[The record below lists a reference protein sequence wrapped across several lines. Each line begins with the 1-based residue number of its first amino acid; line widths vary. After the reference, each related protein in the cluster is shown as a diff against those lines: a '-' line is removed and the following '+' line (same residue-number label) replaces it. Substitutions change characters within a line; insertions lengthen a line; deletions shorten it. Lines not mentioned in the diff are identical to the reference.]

1 MKLSAIAKHIQGEL
15 VGDGEIEITGIAPID
30 RATSGQITFIANK
43 KYKKYLK
50 TTKASAAIVPPEI
63 EKAPIA
69 LIKAP
74 NPYLA
79 YARVAQLFYK
89 WPYHFKGIS
98 PQAVMGKGVKWGKD
112 VTVYPL
118 AYIDDEAQIGD
129 ETVIFPGVYIGPQ
142 VKVGRQTIIYP
153 NAVVLAGCEIGNRV
167 IIHSGVVIGS
177 DGFGFAPDE
186 QGRYTKIPQMGI
198 VRIEDDVEIG
208 ANTTI
213 DRAALGET
221 VIKRGTKVDNL
232 VQIGH
237 NVQIGED
244 TVIVAQVGIAGSTHV
259 GNKVTLA
266 GQVGVVGH
274 IEIGD
279 GAKVGAKTGVSKSL
293 PANAAVASGVPAMP
307 YQTYLKTMAILPKL
321 PELLARMR
329 MLEKELTE
337 LKKIVEGNNE
347 E

>member
-15 VGDGEIEITGIAPID
+15 AGDGEIEITGIAPID

-50 TTKASAAIVPPEI
+50 TTKASAAIVPPEV
-63 EKAPIA
+63 EESSIA

-89 WPYHFKGIS
+89 WPYNFKGIS
-98 PQAVMGKGVKWGKD
+98 PQAVIGKEVKLGEN
-112 VTVYPL
+112 VTIYPL
-118 AYIDDEAQIGD
+118 AYIDDKAQIGD

-153 NAVVLAGCEIGNRV
+153 NAVVLAGCEIGDRV

-186 QGRYTKIPQMGI
+186 QGRYMKIPQLGI
-198 VRIEDDVEIG
+198 VKIDDDVEIG

-221 VIKRGTKVDNL
+221 VIKKGTKIDNL

-237 NVQIGED
+237 NVQVGAD
-244 TVIVAQVGIAGSTHV
+244 SVIVAQVGIAGSTRV
-259 GNKVTLA
+259 GNRVTLA

-279 GAKVGAKTGVSKSL
+279 GVKVGAKTGVNKSI
-293 PANAAVASGVPAMP
+293 PANTAMASGVPAMP

-329 MLEKELTE
+329 MLEKELTG
-337 LKKIVEGNNE
+337 LKKIVEGNDE

>member
-15 VGDGEIEITGIAPID
+15 AGDGEIEITGIAPID
-30 RATSGQITFIANK
+30 RAISGQITFIANK

-50 TTKASAAIVPPEI
+50 TTKASAAIVPPEV
-63 EKAPIA
+63 EESSIA

-89 WPYHFKGIS
+89 WPYNFKGIS
-98 PQAVMGKGVKWGKD
+98 PQAVIGKEVKLGEN
-112 VTVYPL
+112 VTIYPL
-118 AYIDDEAQIGD
+118 AYIDDKAQIGD
-129 ETVIFPGVYIGPQ
+129 GTVIFPGVYIGPQ

-153 NAVVLAGCEIGNRV
+153 NAVVLAGCEIGDRV
-167 IIHSGVVIGS
+167 VIHSGVVIGS

-186 QGRYTKIPQMGI
+186 QGRYMKIPQLGI
-198 VRIEDDVEIG
+198 VKIDDDVEIG

-221 VIKRGTKVDNL
+221 VIKKGTKIDNL

-237 NVQIGED
+237 NVQVGAD
-244 TVIVAQVGIAGSTHV
+244 SVIVAQVGIAGSTRV
-259 GNKVTLA
+259 GNRVTLA

-279 GAKVGAKTGVSKSL
+279 GVKVGAKTGVNKSI
-293 PANAAVASGVPAMP
+293 PANTAMASGVPAMP

-329 MLEKELTE
+329 MLEKELTG
-337 LKKIVEGNNE
+337 LKKIVEGSDE